1 MQHIYR
7 IWAILL
13 IVCGTAGVALAQ
25 TQLSGRVLD
34 ALNNEPIIGATVK
47 VDKSTDGA
55 LTDIDGKFHI
65 AVASLPTT
73 LKVSF
78 VGYRSQQVD
87 VYDAEESI
95 DIFLAEESRYLDEVV
110 VTGVAQGTARKS
122 LSFALTKVGD
132 EQLSQVPATDAS
144 TALRGK
150 VAGIRIDQSAG
161 NEEGKVYL
169 RGAKSISGNLEPLI
183 VVDGFV
189 TSLSLAD
196 IAPSDIENIEIVKG
210 AAASALYGTRGEG
223 GVIQVIT
230 KKGKGDKVSVVF
242 DNEVGTTHAINIP
255 QTSKYHH
262 FQLNPDGSFALVAG
276 NRVIDYQSNGFSVN
290 LHPYTSDYDNVS
302 AVLSDQL
309 YYNNT
314 LSLSGSGER
323 YNFYGSLQN
332 QSKGGVTSTIDPDT
346 RQSLLFNF
354 GYRPNNRISLELN
367 AQYSQQN
374 TPSTI
379 ESYASGVVYSTLL
392 LEPFVHLNQKDAD
405 GHYMLLPDGM
415 QYVGTQFSNPLYE
428 FTTQEY
434 EFKTNNLLL
443 GGRIR
448 YTLSDHFNA
457 EAAYSI
463 QTTDYNTERYYPIGY
478 QTISKDITKNNGQYL
493 RSNTKT
499 QTRNGQIQLNYSQ
512 TWGDWNVGGALK
524 GVYEYSYLTGF
535 SGSGYNL
542 TAPVKSLGVTEA
554 STRTVSSTW
563 EKTINYGY
571 FLNLKAGWKEKLF
584 IDVLGRID
592 KSSRFGRHVG
602 WAFFPRAAVAY
613 RLTEDVKLGPIDE
626 LKLRVAYGQAGSLPP
641 FGAKDSR
648 VTLTAS
654 GGVSFTQNANT
665 DLKRAITSETEIG
678 IDALIAHK
686 VNLQVNYAFSD
697 SRHDFISVPSFT
709 PVNGSAK
716 IYDNLGKV
724 RSNSLEVEMNGNLVE
739 KKRVT
744 WNLGLTFSRVRS
756 KIVSMGDVPE
766 FTDGYYRRA
775 VGLSTSAIWGFSIFR
790 SLSQLETD
798 ANGYVT
804 NAGDE
809 TLRLEDYTV
818 NGLGFVV
825 EKSKL
830 GTKDEVPVFYAN
842 AKTGNRKLIGDSQ
855 PDFIVGLSSTLR
867 LGRFGIYATF
877 DWKQGGDKFNETNN
891 YLTYVWRSE
900 FSDQTARLGYPLNFT
915 TSVFNQEQIND
926 YWIEK
931 TSYLAL
937 RELSVS
943 YQVPVEKW
951 RIGRFVKKA
960 DIAVVGRNLFILTG
974 FKGVN
979 VDAATSYD
987 FFNYPSYRIVS
998 GKLTLHF

>member
-1 MQHIYR
+1 MQIIYR
-7 IWAILL
+7 LGAVLL
-13 IVCGTAGVALAQ
+13 LACGIAGGAFAQ
-25 TQLSGRVLD
+25 THIEGRVLE
-34 ALNNEPIIGATVK
+34 AASNEPVIGASVAVEK
-47 VDKSTDGA
+47 ASTGA
-55 LTDIDGKFHI
+55 LTDINGKFRI
-65 AVASLPTT
+65 EVKSLPTT
-73 LKVSF
+73 LTVSF
-78 VGYRSQQVD
+78 VGYRKQQID
-87 VYDAEESI
+87 VYDADEAIEVRLVE
-95 DIFLAEESRYLDEVV
+95 DSRFLDEVV
-110 VTGVAQGTARKS
+110 VTGVAQGTTRKS
-122 LSFALTKVGD
+122 LSFALTKIGD
-132 EQLSQVPATDAS
+132 EQISAVPATDAS

-161 NEEGKVYL
+161 NEGATVYL

-189 TSLSLAD
+189 TNLSLSD

-230 KKGKGDKVSVVF
+230 KKGKGEKVSVVF

-255 QTSKYHH
+255 KTSQYHH
-262 FQLNPDGSFALVAG
+262 FKLNADGSFALVAG
-276 NRVIDYQSNGFSVN
+276 NRVIDYQENGFSVN
-290 LHPYTSDYDNVS
+290 LHPYTSDYDNVGS
-302 AVLSDQL
+302 VLSDQL

-314 LSLSGSGER
+314 LSISGSGER

-332 QSKGGVTSTIDPDT
+332 QSKGGVTAAIDPDT

-354 GYRPNNRISLELN
+354 GYKPNSRVSLEFN
-367 AQYSQQN
+367 TQYSLQN
-374 TPSTI
+374 TPSSI
-379 ESYASGVVYSTLL
+379 ESSASGVIYSTLL
-392 LEPFVHLNQKDAD
+392 LEPFVHLNQKDEN
-405 GHYMLLPDGM
+405 GNYLLLPDGM
-415 QYVGTQFSNPLYE
+415 QYVGTQFANPLYE

-434 EFKTNNLLL
+434 EYKTNNLLL

-448 YTLSDHFNA
+448 YTISDHFNA
-457 EAAYSI
+457 EASYSI
-463 QTTDYNTERYYPIGY
+463 QNTDYNAEQYYPIGY
-478 QTISKDITKNNGQYL
+478 QTISKDVTRNNGRYSKTT
-493 RSNTKT
+493 RRT

-512 TWGDWNVGGALK
+512 TFGAWNVGAALK
-524 GVYEYSYLTGF
+524 GVYEYSALDGFTGT
-535 SGSGYNL
+535 GYNL
-542 TAPVKSLGVTEA
+542 TAPVKSLDVTETA
-554 STRTVSSTW
+554 TRTISSTW

-571 FLNLKAGWKEKLF
+571 FLNLKASWKDKWF
-584 IDVLGRID
+584 VDVLGRVD
-592 KSSRFGRHVG
+592 KSSRFGKDVG
-602 WAFFPRAAVAY
+602 WAFFPRAALAY
-613 RLTEDVKLGPIDE
+613 RLTEDLKLGPISE

-641 FGAKDSR
+641 FGAKDSQ
-648 VTLTAS
+648 VTLTSS

-665 DLKRAITSETEIG
+665 NLKRAITSETEIG
-678 IDALIAHK
+678 LDAVIANK
-686 VNLQVNYAFSD
+686 LNVQVNYAFANSK
-697 SRHDFISVPSFT
+697 HDFISVPSFT

-724 RSNSLEVEMNGNLVE
+724 KSNSLEVELNGKLVE
-739 KKRVT
+739 RKRFS

-790 SLSQLETD
+790 SLSQLET
-798 ANGYVT
+798 NGEGYVI
-804 NAGDE
+804 NAGDG

-818 NGLGFVV
+818 NNLGFVV

-830 GTKDEVPVFYAN
+830 GTKDEVPVFYTD
-842 AKTGNRKLIGDSQ
+842 AKTGNRKVIGDSQ
-855 PDFIVGLSSTLR
+855 PDFIVGFSNTFR
-867 LGRFGIYATF
+867 IGRFGIYVTL

-900 FSDQTARLGYPLNFT
+900 FSDETARLGYPLNFT

-926 YWIEK
+926 YWVEK

-943 YQVPVEKW
+943 YQLPVEKW
-951 RIGRFVKKA
+951 RIGKFVKKA
-960 DIAVVGRNLFILTG
+960 DIALVGRNLFILTG

-987 FFNYPSYRIVS
+987 FFNYPSYRILS